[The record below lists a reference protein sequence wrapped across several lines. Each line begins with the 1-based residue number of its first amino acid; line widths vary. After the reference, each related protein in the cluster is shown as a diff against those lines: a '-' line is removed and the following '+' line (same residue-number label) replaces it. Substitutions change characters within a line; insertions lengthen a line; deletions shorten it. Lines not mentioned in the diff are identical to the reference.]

1 MCFHRI
7 DLIEIILIMIISFK
21 QNLFYGNFS
30 HLVNNKLFR
39 KNKMVFAGRESPNE
53 GMFMEQW
60 AQQIRQALNFVM
72 S

>member
-7 DLIEIILIMIISFK
+7 DLMEIILIMIISFK

-39 KNKMVFAGRESPNE
+39 KNKMVFVGRESPNE
-53 GMFMEQW
+53 GVFMEQW